1 MVGILAIK
9 WKSIIV
15 GFFGFLL
22 SVRAVLWAEC
32 SGSWPLPG
40 PVLHARGHFLGTGTC
55 HPVAGHHP
63 LPPVSS
69 TSGSRPSA
77 PCICWATH
85 GFHIRAPQL
94 FAGLKKFG
102 VWDWFAAAPPCW
114 MLPNPS
120 LSGLFPEDCRACC
133 LVSWGDCGRCC
144 WRGCRVAGAC
154 CSPQPCSRPAA
165 SHRPCSAVVRG
176 TKYIFNGG
184 CLAHGPQRRIARG
197 IVRTR
202 SGALAT
208 TWGPSLRWLC
218 LQGQAPCGCHTMAL
232 HRDEG
237 AGKVTGLGWAPA

>member
-40 PVLHARGHFLGTGTC
+40 PVLHVRGHFLGTGTC

-114 MLPNPS
+114 MLPNLS
-120 LSGLFPEDCRACC
+120 LSGLFPEDCRACAWC
-133 LVSWGDCGRCC
+133 PEGTVGDAAGEA
-144 WRGCRVAGAC
+144 VAWPGPVVPLSHA
-154 CSPQPCSRPAA
+154 PAQQPPA
-165 SHRPCSAVVRG
+165 
-176 TKYIFNGG
+176 
-184 CLAHGPQRRIARG
+184 GPA
-197 IVRTR
+197 
-202 SGALAT
+202 
-208 TWGPSLRWLC
+208 LRWFV
-218 LQGQAPCGCHTMAL
+218 APSTFLMVAVWHMAPS
-232 HRDEG
+232 EG
-237 AGKVTGLGWAPA
+237 